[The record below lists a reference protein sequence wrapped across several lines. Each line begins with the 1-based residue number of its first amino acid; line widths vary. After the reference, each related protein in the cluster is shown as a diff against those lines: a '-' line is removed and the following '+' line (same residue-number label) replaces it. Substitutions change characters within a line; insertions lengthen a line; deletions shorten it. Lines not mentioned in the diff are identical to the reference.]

1 MVRKESSMRT
11 IPDNLWKDW
20 CKNPLFYKITAKY
33 PDRDYK
39 YQFELLC
46 DYWLSKRKRL
56 PDTVTAWENWL
67 KHTTPDPQIIKDRE
81 MGEKKIETEK
91 RMKDGLTRL
100 ADAAIIAARR
110 KP

>member
-1 MVRKESSMRT
+1 MRT

-91 RMKDGLTRL
+91 RMKDAPPVKQETLDKLKAMRNKIG
-100 ADAAIIAARR
+100 R
-110 KP
+110 KI